1 MERLEEIAV
10 RKAEIKALLESE
22 EEVDVEA
29 IRTELDSLE
38 AEERKINEEVELAQR
53 KADEEAEERKKDAEL
68 IEENKV
74 EVKEIELKESKME
87 NIEVRNTKEYI
98 DAFAKYVRTGNDK
111 ECRALLTDNVNT
123 GVIPVPEF
131 VGEIVAARL
140 KESKILSRV
149 RRMEVGGNVKV
160 GFEYDA
166 PAAGKHTEGGDPI
179 AEEQLKLGIVTLV
192 PSTYKKWVAISD
204 EALDNM
210 NSEALLRYLYD
221 EVARGI
227 VKARENEVVAKI
239 LAAPQIADAT
249 HPAVAKTGAAAGDI
263 ADFINARALLSSA
276 AEDLVIICTPAQ
288 YATYRGLQ
296 LNASYAADPFDGL
309 EVLFND
315 TATAP
320 IIGDLSGIVENLPK
334 GAEVQFKFDDKTDMK
349 SDLVNILGR
358 QPSAI
363 ELVGNKYFAKVVA

>member
-1 MERLEEIAV
+1 MEIKEMQMSDIEKRSAEIEELLKSEDADIESLTKEV
-10 RKAEIKALLESE
+10 EEMESRKAEILAEVEQRKKEMEEALKSSKEVEEFRE
-22 EEVDVEA
+22 EELNMEE
-29 IRTELDSLE
+29 IRNS
-38 AEERKINEEVELAQR
+38 R
-53 KADEEAEERKKDAEL
+53 
-68 IEENKV
+68 
-74 EVKEIELKESKME
+74 
-87 NIEVRNTKEYI
+87 EYI

-111 ECRALLTDNVNT
+111 EVRALLTDNNS
-123 GVIPVPEF
+123 GVIPVPAF
-131 VGEIVAARL
+131 VGEIVAERL

-179 AEEQLKLGIVTLV
+179 GEEQLKLGIVTLV

-227 VKARENEVVAKI
+227 IKARENEVVAKI
-239 LAAPQIADAT
+239 LAAPQVADAT